1 MECEEEE
8 LEPWQRQTPEV
19 NLLGDGKHDDDDDD
33 EPIFV
38 GELSTSK
45 GTINTRPSMFSSLG
59 MAQLMLGLRHCCLFS
74 LVWIVC
80 IHNILSLDP
89 FPLVALQSW

>member
-59 MAQLMLGLRHCCLFS
+59 MAQLMLGLSHLSVFFS
-74 LVWIVC
+74 LHTQYPSIG
-80 IHNILSLDP
+80 
-89 FPLVALQSW
+89 

>member
-8 LEPWQRQTPEV
+8 LEPWQRQVPEV
-19 NLLGDGKHDDDDDD
+19 NLLDDDGDNNNNNNNDDDD

-45 GTINTRPSMFSSLG
+45 LITRPGKLTLLLNVMS
-59 MAQLMLGLRHCCLFS
+59 
-74 LVWIVC
+74 
-80 IHNILSLDP
+80 
-89 FPLVALQSW
+89 

>member
-19 NLLGDGKHDDDDDD
+19 NLLGDGKHDDDDD

-45 GTINTRPSMFSSLG
+45 GTIINTRPSMCSSLG
-59 MAQLMLGLRHCCLFS
+59 MAQLMLGLSHCLFS

-80 IHNILSLDP
+80 IHNILPLDP
-89 FPLVALQSW
+89 FPLVSLQSW